1 MSIWTVVQAFRDYSA
16 RRRPGVEPSAGTK
29 MAQEF
34 NAVLMDA
41 SNAGDG
47 SVSALVAATVAALL
61 RKVDWL
67 QSVADVRGEHT
78 VRTLVAKCHEA
89 AKAKGW
95 HEGADPDDPRQ
106 VLAWMAL
113 IHSEVSEAVEDVR
126 TRRME
131 ATTRRMEATTR
142 ADGKPEGFPSE
153 LADIVIRV
161 FVVAGALGIDLE
173 AAIVSKMRFNE
184 SRPHRHGG
192 EAA

>member
-1 MSIWTVVQAFRDYSA
+1 
-16 RRRPGVEPSAGTK
+16 

-34 NAVLMDA
+34 NAALMDA

-131 ATTRRMEATTR
+131 ATTR
-142 ADGKPEGFPSE
+142 ADGKPEGFETE
-153 LADIVIRV
+153 LADIAIRV
-161 FVVAGALGIDLE
+161 FDVAGALGIDLE
-173 AAIVSKMRFNE
+173 AAIVNKMRFNE

-192 EAA
+192 KAA